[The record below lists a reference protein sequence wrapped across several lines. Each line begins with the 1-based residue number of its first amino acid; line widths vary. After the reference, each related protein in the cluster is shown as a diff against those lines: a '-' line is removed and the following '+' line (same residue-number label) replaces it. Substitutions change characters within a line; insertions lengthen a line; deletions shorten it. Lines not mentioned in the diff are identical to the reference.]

1 MVCIDS
7 MNDKGED
14 YHDIVCVVKTI
25 DLLKTVFKSQ
35 ILLLAPVGIIA
46 ELLQNKV
53 SHSKSI
59 HTLIFFKALCVICVP
74 GRIKCVVV
82 LGAQSHM
89 TPNYCTPTKH
99 FHNVFYFIDNSSNYG
114 KRFVLGFT
122 QQNDH
127 TGYIQI
133 SIVAKRD
140 ANVTITALT
149 SSRPLFTFHI
159 KAG

>member
-14 YHDIVCVVKTI
+14 YHDIVCVVGSTSIKTI

-35 ILLLAPVGIIA
+35 ILLLAPVGITA

-53 SHSKSI
+53 SRSKSI

-89 TPNYCTPTKH
+89 IPNYCTPQKI
-99 FHNVFYFIDNSSNYG
+99 FIL
-114 KRFVLGFT
+114 F
-122 QQNDH
+122 
-127 TGYIQI
+127 
-133 SIVAKRD
+133 SI
-140 ANVTITALT
+140 L
-149 SSRPLFTFHI
+149 
-159 KAG
+159 

>member
-1 MVCIDS
+1 MTL
-7 MNDKGED
+7 
-14 YHDIVCVVKTI
+14 CVVGSTSIKTI

-89 TPNYCTPTKH
+89 IPNYCTPQKH
-99 FHNVFYFIDNSSNYG
+99 FHIVFYFIDNSSNYG

-122 QQNDH
+122 
-127 TGYIQI
+127 
-133 SIVAKRD
+133 
-140 ANVTITALT
+140 
-149 SSRPLFTFHI
+149 
-159 KAG
+159 